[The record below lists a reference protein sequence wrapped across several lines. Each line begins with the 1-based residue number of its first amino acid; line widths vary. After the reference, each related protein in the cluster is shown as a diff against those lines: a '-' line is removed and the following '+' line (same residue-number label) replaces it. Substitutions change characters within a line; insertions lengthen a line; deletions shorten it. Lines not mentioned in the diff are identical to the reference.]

1 MDNFW
6 LVLMGMSAITF
17 GCRYL
22 FLSKTIAFEI
32 GERAKRLLSFTAPSV
47 LTAMWVP
54 IVFMGHKETEFT
66 MMNSPFLWAGLLAV
80 VLSLRCKSTLFVVM
94 ASMAGFVA
102 LKWLLPFIY

>member
-6 LVLMGMSAITF
+6 FVLLGMSAITF

-22 FLSKTIAFEI
+22 FLSKTFAFNI

-54 IVFMGHKETEFT
+54 IVFMGHQDTEFELL
-66 MMNSPFLWAGLLAV
+66 NSPFLWAGVLAV
-80 VLSLRCKSTLFVVM
+80 ILSLRSKNTLLVVVS
-94 ASMAGFVA
+94 SMAVFVG
-102 LKWLLPFIY
+102 LKVLLFAG